1 MFYQKKDIDC
11 MKKTSFCKTW
21 YRRDFTLIELLVV
34 IAIIAIL
41 AAMLLPALSAARE
54 RARAATCTANLKQCG
69 LQARMYADENKDIL
83 PGLYYRLNNERVEW
97 SVVIYNGTPTNFAK
111 NNAFQVKTFTCPSHT
126 DKLETDTDYTFHTY
140 GMLVTQ
146 GTIPSRCYVPSP
158 VVAKLGGVNL
168 ASVGNPS
175 DYILYADTVVP
186 GTSKGACRLVL
197 GDKDSQTSDTT
208 RTGHF
213 YTVHGNVG
221 NICFADGSVRSSQ
234 ASGLTKFVESMF
246 EDSDNDPTPLY
257 YIDASGTKKKVN

>member
-1 MFYQKKDIDC
+1 MMQKHSFYP
-11 MKKTSFCKTW
+11 SFN
-21 YRRDFTLIELLVV
+21 RLQMFTLIELLVV

-69 LQARMYADENKDIL
+69 LQARMYADANKDIL

-97 SVVIYNGTPTNFAK
+97 SVVIYNETPTNFAQK
-111 NNAFQVKTFTCPSHT
+111 NAFQVKTFTCPSHT
-126 DKLETDTDYTFHTY
+126 DKLETDNDYIFHTY

-146 GTIPSRCYVPSP
+146 GTIPSECYVPSH
-158 VVAKLGGVNL
+158 VVAKLGGVNM
-168 ASVGNPS
+168 GRINDPS
-175 DYILYADTVVP
+175 SYILYADSVVP

-213 YTVHGNVG
+213 YTVHGSTG
-221 NICFADGSVRSSQ
+221 NICFADGSVRSTQ
-234 ASGLTKFVESMF
+234 GSGLKKFAEIMF
-246 EDSDNDPTPLY
+246 ENSNNEPVPVY
-257 YIDASGTKKKVN
+257 YIDSSNTKKQAN

>member
-1 MFYQKKDIDC
+1 
-11 MKKTSFCKTW
+11 MKKTNFCKTFGSNK
-21 YRRDFTLIELLVV
+21 FTLIELLVV

-69 LQARMYADENKDIL
+69 FQARMYADANKDIL

-97 SVVIYNGTPTNFAK
+97 SVVLYNETPTNFAK

-126 DKLETDTDYTFHTY
+126 DKLETDNDYIFHTY

-158 VVAKLGGVNL
+158 VVAKLGSVNL
-168 ASVGNPS
+168 ASVDNPS

-221 NICFADGSVRSSQ
+221 NICFADGSVRASQ
-234 ASGLTKFVESMF
+234 AGGLTKYVESMF
-246 EDSDNDPTPLY
+246 ENSDNDPSPLY
-257 YIDASGTKKKVN
+257 YIDSAGTKKQVD